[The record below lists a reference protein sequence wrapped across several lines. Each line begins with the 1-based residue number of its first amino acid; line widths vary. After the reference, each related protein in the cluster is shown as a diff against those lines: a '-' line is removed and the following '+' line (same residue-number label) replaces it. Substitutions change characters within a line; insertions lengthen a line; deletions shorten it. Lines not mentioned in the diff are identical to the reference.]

1 MGQFSSIHPEVLII
15 GGGVIGLTIAREL
28 HRRGVG
34 RIVLVEKGICGEES
48 SWAAAGMLGP
58 QAETDEPG
66 NMLELCVESRIAYPD
81 FASSLL
87 EETGIDIELDRSGTM
102 CLAFSDDD
110 VARLER
116 RVSWQTAAGLN
127 AAMITG
133 AEARRAEP
141 FISPEVVGSAL
152 FSDDWQVENR
162 KLCKALRRY
171 ADLNGI
177 SVFENAEVSELINE
191 NGKIVGAKIG
201 IDEIESENTVLA
213 AGAWTSLIKIGSFS
227 APVRMTPI
235 RGQMIMYRT
244 AKRLFE
250 HVVYSPNGYLVPR
263 NDGRILVGATSE
275 DAGYVKEN
283 TDVAVRDLT
292 RSAETIAPQLSG
304 LKIADK
310 WSGLRPRSADGL
322 PVLGRLV
329 GLGGLYFATGHYR
342 NGILLAPRT
351 GETIARAIVDGVDS
365 SYFDVFGPDRFR
377 AANANG

>member
-1 MGQFSSIHPEVLII
+1 MGQFSSIHPHVLII

-34 RIVLVEKGICGEES
+34 RIVIVEKGICGEES

-66 NMLELCVESRIAYPD
+66 DMLELCIESRIAYPD
-81 FASSLL
+81 FASSLF
-87 EETGIDIELDRSGTM
+87 EDTGIDIELDRSGTM

-152 FSDDWQVENR
+152 FPDDWQVENR
-162 KLCKALRRY
+162 KLCNALRRY

-177 SVFENAEVSELINE
+177 SVFENTEVSELINE

-201 IDEIESENTVLA
+201 MDEIKSENTVLA

-227 APVRMTPI
+227 APVRITPV
-235 RGQMIMYRT
+235 RGQMIMFRT
-244 AKRLFE
+244 AKRSFE

-275 DAGYVKEN
+275 DAAYVKEN

-322 PVLGRLV
+322 PVLGSLG

-351 GETIARAIVDGVDS
+351 GEMIARAIVDGVDS
-365 SYFDVFGPDRFR
+365 RYFDVFGPDRFR